1 MCQQKLSTTQ
11 ERYVLNSFKT
21 RPILSVL
28 HQLSQCPLCPS
39 ASLSPLGQMSANKHW
54 RQVCF
59 CMLRVVRCAMCC
71 MVCSVL
77 FLCVACSM
85 CCVLR
90 FACFVLRVVC
100 CVLRVA
106 CCVLRVACCVLRVA
120 CRVSYSPQQCISLF
134 CSSTLH
140 ASRRPVHLSSQ
151 STNNEQV
158 LLFET
163 VLL

>member
-71 MVCSVL
+71 MVCSLL

-90 FACFVLRVVC
+90 FACFVLCVAC
-100 CVLRVA
+100 CMLSVA
-106 CCVLRVACCVLRVA
+106 CCVLRVACCVSCVLL
-120 CRVSYSPQQCISLF
+120 SPAVHKPLLQLDFPCQQKAG
-134 CSSTLH
+134 SSVL
-140 ASRRPVHLSSQ
+140 PVH
-151 STNNEQV
+151 
-158 LLFET
+158 
-163 VLL
+163 